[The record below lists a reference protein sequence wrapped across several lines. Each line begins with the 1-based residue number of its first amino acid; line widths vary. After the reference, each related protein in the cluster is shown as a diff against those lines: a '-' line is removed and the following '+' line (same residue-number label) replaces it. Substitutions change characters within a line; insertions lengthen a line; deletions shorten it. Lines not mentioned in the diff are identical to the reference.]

1 MERTGTFIAIHSQ
14 VERLKTEG
22 VVDFFQA
29 IKSARLQ
36 RTGFVHNT
44 VSYKYTVCYSHQ
56 YHTGGSVVNFSYY
69 KELRNDDAHLWLI
82 LTNLSHSPNYIQ
94 STECLQ

>member
-1 MERTGTFIAIHSQ
+1 MKPCVLLVIIFCVNQLYDNILHCSDGMERTGTFITIHSQ

-22 VVDFFQA
+22 VVDFFQT

-44 VSYKYTVCYSHQ
+44 VSYKYTVCLH
-56 YHTGGSVVNFSYY
+56 
-69 KELRNDDAHLWLI
+69 I
-82 LTNLSHSPNYIQ
+82 
-94 STECLQ
+94 

>member
-1 MERTGTFIAIHSQ
+1 MKPCVLLVIIFCVNDNILYCSDGMERTGTFITIHSQ

-44 VSYKYTVCYSHQ
+44 VSYKYTVCLH
-56 YHTGGSVVNFSYY
+56 
-69 KELRNDDAHLWLI
+69 I
-82 LTNLSHSPNYIQ
+82 
-94 STECLQ
+94 